1 MPSAHLPA
9 AKKSEWERNQE
20 RLGKGGSP
28 RDPLVA
34 PFGLTLPRQC
44 VPGADG
50 SGRSWSSVAGLASGA
65 RAEGGAG
72 EGGRWRLDASASGG
86 TTWSSRAG
94 RRAPAGLSATARSSG
109 SRIVAASAAAAAA
122 AARAGPNRVP
132 SAARSA
138 PASLWRA
145 GSAPARAQAR
155 AHTHSLTHSHTCAL
169 SAPEP
174 RLLLLSA
181 PQWKAGPN
189 RSFFK
194 YLNYRPAS
202 LGGPPHSAPGAPPA
216 SSPAASPGTF
226 SSLPFWPEEPSSD
239 PPLRTRN

>member
-9 AKKSEWERNQE
+9 ARKSEWDRNRE
-20 RLGKGGSP
+20 RLGRGGSP

-34 PFGLTLPRQC
+34 PLGETRPRQRA
-44 VPGADG
+44 PGADG
-50 SGRSWSSVAGLASGA
+50 NGGSRSSIAGLASGA

-86 TTWSSRAG
+86 TTWSSRLA
-94 RRAPAGLSATARSSG
+94 
-109 SRIVAASAAAAAA
+109 
-122 AARAGPNRVP
+122 P
-132 SAARSA
+132 SART
-138 PASLWRA
+138 
-145 GSAPARAQAR
+145 GAR
-155 AHTHSLTHSHTCAL
+155 AHTLAHTLTHSHTCAL

-239 PPLRTRN
+239 PPLRTETDTLNSVASS